1 MEASNFNKNII
12 KAPINTFTD
21 IILDSIT
28 DGVFTVDR
36 DWRITS
42 FNKAAEDIT
51 GVSRHEAIGRRCS
64 DVFRASVC
72 ESGCVLRETMQTGKP
87 VLCRLLYIVNADG
100 EKVTVSVSTAL
111 LQDSDGNIIGGVE
124 TFRDLRTVEL
134 LRKTLTKKYSFW
146 DIISKNADM
155 QKLFAILPQI
165 AQSDSSVLIQGE
177 SGTGKELVARVIHQL
192 SPRQQKPMV
201 AVNCSALPDTLL
213 ESELFGHK
221 AGAFTDA
228 RKDRK
233 GRFAQAEGGTL
244 FLDEIGDITPALQAK
259 LLRVLQE
266 KTYEPLGA
274 NQSVKADVRI
284 VAATNKDLATL
295 VEQGDFRQDLFYR
308 INVIKLT
315 VPPLRQRKEDIPLL
329 VRFFIEKF
337 NRLQG
342 KQIQDV
348 SPDVL
353 RTLMRHDYPGN
364 VRELENIIE
373 HAFVLCNELII
384 RTEHLPFE
392 MQDSSSVK
400 TAAPNSNLQQ
410 VEADFIRATLEKN
423 HWNREKAAAELG
435 IHKSTLFR
443 KIKKFNIDLPPV
455 DGRTTSQE

>member
-1 MEASNFNKNII
+1 MEASYFNKNV
-12 KAPINTFTD
+12 KAPMNTFTD

-28 DGVFTVDR
+28 DGVFTVDQE
-36 DWRITS
+36 WRITS
-42 FNKAAEDIT
+42 FNNAAEDIT
-51 GVSRHEAIGRRCS
+51 GVSRDEAIGQFCS

-72 ESGCVLRETMQTGKP
+72 ESGCVMRETMKTGEA

-100 EKVTVSVSTAL
+100 EKVTLSVSTAL
-111 LQDSDGNIIGGVE
+111 LKDSDGNIIGGVE
-124 TFRDLRTVEL
+124 TFRDLRTVET
-134 LRKTLTKKYSFW
+134 LRKTLRKKYSFC
-146 DIISKNADM
+146 DIVSKNAEM
-155 QKLFAILPQI
+155 QKLFSILPQI
-165 AQSDSSVLIQGE
+165 AQSDSTVLIQGE
-177 SGTGKELVARVIHQL
+177 SGTGKELVARVIHHL
-192 SPRQQKPMV
+192 SPRHTKPLV
-201 AVNCSALPDTLL
+201 AVNCSALPDSLL

-228 RKDRK
+228 RTDRK

-266 KTYEPLGA
+266 KIYEPLGA
-274 NQSVKADVRI
+274 SESVKADVRI
-284 VAATNKDLATL
+284 VAATNKDLSEL
-295 VEQGDFRQDLFYR
+295 VEQGEFRQDLFYR

-329 VRFFIEKF
+329 VRHFIDKF

-353 RTLMRHDYPGN
+353 RILMRHDYPGN

-384 RTEHLPFE
+384 RSEHQPFE
-392 MQDSSSVK
+392 LQERQSTKTPAADS
-400 TAAPNSNLQQ
+400 TLQQ

-423 HWNREKAAAELG
+423 HWNREKTAAELG
-435 IHKSTLFR
+435 MHKSTLFR
-443 KIKKFNIDLPPV
+443 KIKKLNIDLPPL
-455 DGRTTSQE
+455 DGRSASQE